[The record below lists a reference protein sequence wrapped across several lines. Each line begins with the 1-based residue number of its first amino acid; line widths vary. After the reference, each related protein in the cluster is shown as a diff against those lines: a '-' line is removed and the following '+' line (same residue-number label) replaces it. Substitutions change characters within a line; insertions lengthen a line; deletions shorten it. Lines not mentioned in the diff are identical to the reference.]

1 MWRRLRRRT
10 MAPSRPAVYP
20 DQWGLVLVIA
30 IVFVVGAYVIVRS
43 IVG

>member
-10 MAPSRPAVYP
+10 MAPSSPAVYP

-30 IVFVVGAYVIVRS
+30 IVFVVGTYVIVRG